1 MTTLSLYDVRGI
13 QEFIFSSSKLKEN
26 IGASI
31 LVAKVLSKRLKEAV
45 EKLGQVI
52 VDWEKADEFKILKD
66 ENINAEIVYAGGGN
80 AMVAYRNRDIAKEV
94 TKALSKI
101 ILEETGGAL
110 RFSVAHID
118 TNFTN
123 FTEDRQKLIK
133 ELRENKEE
141 TIETF
146 PLLGIAITKQGTTD
160 GLPATKKVDRDFL
173 SFPAF
178 LKREEEEK
186 EKGYFDYLLGN
197 FKNDYK
203 FPREFDQL
211 GQRMGERHL
220 AVVHIDG
227 NNMGR
232 MMENAIKDVKDYNQA
247 VQKIRKLSKEIT
259 EYYKDAAKGVV
270 KKIIENLKW
279 GQLKDKI
286 ELAWDETDNRLYLPF
301 RPLVLSGDDVTFVT
315 DGRLGVALAEEF
327 LREISKKSVNGKTLS
342 ACAGVAIVKTHFPF
356 YRAYQLAERLCS
368 SAKLKGKIIA
378 LNAEREM
385 EENWLDF
392 HIVYSGIRTELN
404 ELRKR
409 QYNVP
414 GMEEAKGLKK
424 EECGKI
430 IMKYDQFNLLW
441 RPWCVAGDCEE
452 KYKWENFKKMFEKM
466 FKNSKEKWPRSKLKD
481 LRDEFLKGK
490 ESAEFFV
497 RFCENRGKKLPEFN
511 GGNDIFR
518 ENQTPYFDV
527 LELLDFYIELEDFS

>member
-160 GLPATKKVDRDFL
+160 GLPAVKKVDRDFISL
-173 SFPAF
+173 PAF

-211 GQRMGERHL
+211 GQRTGERHL

-227 NNMGR
+227 NNMGK
-232 MMENAIKDVKDYNQA
+232 MIEGVIKDVEDYNEA
-247 VQKIRKLSKEIT
+247 VQRIRKLSKEIT
-259 EYYKDAAKGVV
+259 EHYKDAAKCVV

-286 ELAWDETDNRLYLPF
+286 ELIWDETDNNLPF
-301 RPLVLSGDDVTFVT
+301 RPLVLNGDDVTFVT

-511 GGNDIFR
+511 GNNEIFR
-518 ENQTPYFDV
+518 NNQTPYFDI

>member
-94 TKALSKI
+94 TKAISRI
-101 ILEETGGAL
+101 ILEKTGGAL

-160 GLPATKKVDRDFL
+160 GLPAVKEVDGDFISL
-173 SFPAF
+173 PAF

-186 EKGYFDYLLGN
+186 EKGYFDYLLESYT
-197 FKNDYK
+197 DYK

-211 GQRMGERHL
+211 GQRTGERHL

-227 NNMGR
+227 NNMGK
-232 MMENAIKDVKDYNQA
+232 MMEDAIKDVEDYNEA

-259 EYYKDAAKGVV
+259 EHYKDAAKCVV

-301 RPLVLSGDDVTFVT
+301 RPLVLNGDDVTFVT

-327 LREISKKSVNGKTLS
+327 LREISIKSVNGKRLS

-356 YRAYQLAERLCS
+356 YRAYQLAERLCN

-414 GMEEAKGLKK
+414 GMDEAEGLEK
-424 EECGKI
+424 EESGKT

-452 KYKWENFKKMFEKM
+452 KYKWENFKKIFEKM
-466 FKNSKEKWPRSKLKD
+466 FKDSKEKWPRSKLKD

-490 ESAEFFV
+490 EAAEFFV

-511 GGNDIFR
+511 GNNEIFR
-518 ENQTPYFDV
+518 DNQTPYFDA

>member
-1 MTTLSLYDVRGI
+1 MATLSLYDVRGI

-31 LVAKVLSKRLKEAV
+31 LVAKALEEYLKEA
-45 EKLGQVI
+45 LN
-52 VDWEKADEFKILKD
+52 KIGNVKINWQENIKFEMLKNN
-66 ENINAEIVYAGGGN
+66 NINAEIIYSGGGN

-118 TNFTN
+118 TDFTN

-133 ELRENKEE
+133 ELRENKEK
-141 TIETF
+141 IVETF

-160 GLPATKKVDRDFL
+160 GLPAVKKVDGDFISL
-173 SFPAF
+173 PAF

-232 MMENAIKDVKDYNQA
+232 MIEDAIKDVEDYNEA
-247 VQKIRKLSKEIT
+247 VQRIRKLSKEIT
-259 EYYKDAAKGVV
+259 EYYKDAAKCVA

-301 RPLVLSGDDVTFVT
+301 RPLVLNGDDVTFVT
-315 DGRLGVALAEEF
+315 DGRLGIALAEEF
-327 LREISKKSVNGKTLS
+327 LREISKKSVNGKRLS

-378 LNAEREM
+378 LNAKREM
-385 EENWLDF
+385 KESWLDF
-392 HIVYSGIRTELN
+392 HIVYSSIRTELN

-414 GMEEAKGLKK
+414 GMEEADVLKK
-424 EECGKI
+424 DECGKI

-490 ESAEFFV
+490 EAVEFFV

-518 ENQTPYFDV
+518 DNQTPYFDV

>member
-160 GLPATKKVDRDFL
+160 GLPAVKKVDRDFISL
-173 SFPAF
+173 PAF

-211 GQRMGERHL
+211 GQRTGERHL

-227 NNMGR
+227 NNMGK
-232 MMENAIKDVKDYNQA
+232 MIEGVIKDVEDYNEA
-247 VQKIRKLSKEIT
+247 VQRIRKLSKEIT
-259 EYYKDAAKGVV
+259 EHYKDAAKCVV

-301 RPLVLSGDDVTFVT
+301 RPLVLNGDDVTFVT

-327 LREISKKSVNGKTLS
+327 LREISIKSVSGKRLS

-414 GMEEAKGLKK
+414 GMDEAEGLKK

-511 GGNDIFR
+511 GNNEIFR
-518 ENQTPYFDV
+518 DNQTPYFDA